1 MNFNVDRIAVLAG
14 LAPSGRSGL
23 MKEGT
28 APVAATPAAKPAAPT
43 APTKTAPAKP
53 APAKAAPAP
62 VKEDDYYE
70 TYGHMEGTYEG
81 AYEGMDEE
89 MEDDMEE
96 MYHDSMG
103 GMSYGDDMVYEID
116 ETQLMEALVDMRET
130 RLQETRVRT
139 AVREEL
145 NTILNSREGGSRW
158 LYGDRQPSNSSKGK
172 VARGFLGPGFR

>member
-23 MKEGT
+23 MKEGA
-28 APVAATPAAKPAAPT
+28 APVAPTPGAKPPPPAPPAAKKA
-43 APTKTAPAKP
+43 P
-53 APAKAAPAP
+53 APAPAAAAAPGKEM
-62 VKEDDYYE
+62 KEDDYSE
-70 TYGHMEGTYEG
+70 GYGHMEGTYEA
-81 AYEGMDEE
+81 AYEEMD
-89 MEDDMEE
+89 DGMEE

-116 ETQLMEALVDMRET
+116 ETQLMEALVDMREA

-145 NTILNSREGGSRW
+145 NTILNNREGGSRW
-158 LYGDRQPSNSSKGK
+158 LYGNRQPSNSGKGK